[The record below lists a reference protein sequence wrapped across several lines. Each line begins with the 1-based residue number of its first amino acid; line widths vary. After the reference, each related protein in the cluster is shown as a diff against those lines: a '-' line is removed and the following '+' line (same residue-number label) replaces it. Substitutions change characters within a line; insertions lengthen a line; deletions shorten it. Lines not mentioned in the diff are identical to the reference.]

1 MRIEKG
7 QPGYLNA
14 QKVKYLIW
22 ALGEFIVVV
31 GLVVLGYIQTGSKLN
46 LFTVA
51 AVVCCL
57 PAAKMLVEFITMAP
71 HKSIEP
77 EKAAEIRE
85 KGSLLTQVYD
95 LIITGDEKVMP
106 VDVFVISGHTVCGYT
121 KAPGRTRRKPPAISK
136 RCCQSTNATR

>member
-14 QKVKYLIW
+14 QKVEYLSFSR

-77 EKAAEIRE
+77 EKAAEVRREGVCVDPGIR
-85 KGSLLTQVYD
+85 SD
-95 LIITGDEKVMP
+95 
-106 VDVFVISGHTVCGYT
+106 HH
-121 KAPGRTRRKPPAISK
+121 RR
-136 RCCQSTNATR
+136 